1 MDKCRRRANARS
13 MIESSMPRLTK
24 MVACAGCAS
33 KMEADVLAQVLR
45 ALPAIDDSNVLVAT
59 ETGDDAGIYRLAPDL
74 ALVQTVDFF
83 TPIVDDPATFGR
95 ISAANAISDIYA
107 MGATPLY
114 AVAVTTFPESG
125 LDLEILHAI
134 VRGGAEKAREAGIS
148 IIGGHT
154 VKDPEPKYGLAV
166 TGRIHPDR
174 VVRNSTARASDL
186 LVLTKPLGTGLY
198 TTARRRD
205 VISEDELLEAVAA
218 MQTLNR
224 AASEAMVAVGV
235 DAATDVTG
243 FGLMGHLRE
252 MTNGSGVGARV
263 DAAAVP
269 MFDLAMSLAERD
281 CAPGGTKANLAL
293 ALRSGVRFADS
304 VPSALRLV
312 LCDAQTSGGL
322 LIAVPESKAE
332 ALLDALASRSVAD
345 AAVIGSFTAEP
356 GIMVA

>member
-1 MDKCRRRANARS
+1 
-13 MIESSMPRLTK
+13 MIENTIPRLTM

-45 ALPAIDDSNVLVAT
+45 EMPAIDDPNVLVAT
-59 ETGDDAGIYRLAPDL
+59 ETGDDAGVYRIAPDL

-95 ISAANAISDIYA
+95 IAAANAISDIYA
-107 MGATPLY
+107 MGGTPLF

-125 LDLEILHAI
+125 LPLEVLHAI
-134 VRGGAEKAREAGIS
+134 ARGGAEKAREAGIA

-166 TGRIHPDR
+166 TGRIHPDH
-174 VVRNSTARASDL
+174 VIRNSTARAGDL

-205 VISEDELLEAVAA
+205 VISEDELLEAVTS

-224 AASEAMVAVGV
+224 AASEAMIAAGV

-252 MTNGSGVGARV
+252 MTEGSGVGARI

-269 MFDLAMSLAERD
+269 LFDLAISLAERD

-293 ALRSGVRFADS
+293 ALRSGVRFAGS
-304 VPSALRLV
+304 VSAALALV

-322 LIAVPESKAE
+322 LIAVSETKAE
-332 ALLDALASRSVAD
+332 MLLDALASRSVAD
-345 AAVIGSFTAEP
+345 AVVIGALTQEP
-356 GIMVA
+356 GIVVA

>member
-1 MDKCRRRANARS
+1 MSYASECS
-13 MIESSMPRLTK
+13 GMIENAAPRLTK

-33 KMEADVLAQVLR
+33 KMEADVLARVLR
-45 ALPAIDDSNVLVAT
+45 ELPAIDDPNVLVAT
-59 ETGDDAGIYRLAPDL
+59 ETGDDAGVYLLAPDL
-74 ALVQTVDFF
+74 ALVETVDFF

-107 MGATPLY
+107 MGGTPLF
-114 AVAVTTFPESG
+114 AVAITTFPESG

-174 VVRNSTARASDL
+174 VIRNSTARPSDL

-205 VISEDELLEAVAA
+205 VIAEDELLEAVTS

-243 FGLMGHLRE
+243 YGLMGHLRE
-252 MTNGSGVGARV
+252 MTSGSGVGARV

-269 MFDLAMSLAERD
+269 VFELAVSLAERD

-293 ALRSGVRFADS
+293 ALRSGVCFADA
-304 VPSALRLV
+304 VPNALRLV

-332 ALLDALASRSVAD
+332 ALLDALAARSVAD
-345 AAVIGSFTAEP
+345 AAVIGSVTEEP
-356 GIMVA
+356 GIVVA

>member
-1 MDKCRRRANARS
+1 
-13 MIESSMPRLTK
+13 
-24 MVACAGCAS
+24 
-33 KMEADVLAQVLR
+33 
-45 ALPAIDDSNVLVAT
+45 
-59 ETGDDAGIYRLAPDL
+59 
-74 ALVQTVDFF
+74 
-83 TPIVDDPATFGR
+83 
-95 ISAANAISDIYA
+95 
-107 MGATPLY
+107 MGGTPLF

-125 LDLEILHAI
+125 LDLQILHAI
-134 VRGGAEKAREAGIS
+134 VRGGAEKAREAGIT

-174 VVRNSTARASDL
+174 VVRNSTARPSDL

-205 VISEDELLEAVAA
+205 VISEDELLEAVTS

-224 AASEAMVAVGV
+224 AASEAMLAVGV

-243 FGLMGHLRE
+243 FGLVGHLRE
-252 MTNGSGVGARV
+252 MTTGSGVGARV

-269 MFDLAMSLAERD
+269 MFDLAVSLAERD

-293 ALRSGVRFADS
+293 ASRSGVRFADA
-304 VPSALRLV
+304 VPTALRFV

-332 ALLDALASRSVAD
+332 ALLDALAARSVAD
-345 AAVIGSFTAEP
+345 AAVIGSVTEEA
-356 GIMVA
+356 GIIVA

>member
-1 MDKCRRRANARS
+1 M
-13 MIESSMPRLTK
+13 MIESAAPRLTK

-33 KMEADVLAQVLR
+33 KMEADVLARVLR
-45 ALPAIDDSNVLVAT
+45 EMPAIDDARVLVGT
-59 ETGDDAGIYRLAPDL
+59 STRDDAGVFKLGDDL
-74 ALVQTVDFF
+74 ALVETVDFF
-83 TPIVDDPATFGR
+83 TPIVDDPYTFGS
-95 ISAANAISDIYA
+95 IAAANAISDVYA
-107 MGATPLY
+107 MGGTPLF
-114 AVAVTTFPESG
+114 AVAITTFPESG

-134 VRGGAEKAREAGIS
+134 VRGGAEKAREAGIH

-166 TGRIHPDR
+166 TGRVHPDR
-174 VVRNSTARASDL
+174 IVRNSTARAGDL

-205 VISEDELLEAVAA
+205 VISADDLDEAVIS

-224 AASEAMVAVGV
+224 AASEAMLETGV

-243 FGLMGHLRE
+243 FGLLGHLHE
-252 MTNGSGVGARV
+252 MTSASGVGARI

-269 MFDLAMSLAERD
+269 TFELALSLAERD

-293 ALRSGVRFADS
+293 ALANGVCFADS
-304 VPSALRLV
+304 VPAALRVV

-322 LIAVPESKAE
+322 LIAVSEENAA
-332 ALLDALASRSVAD
+332 ALLDALARRGVAQ
-345 AAVIGSFTAEP
+345 AAVIGSFGPDA
-356 GIMVA
+356 GISVA

>member
-1 MDKCRRRANARS
+1 
-13 MIESSMPRLTK
+13 MIERTAPRLTQ

-33 KMEADVLAQVLR
+33 KMEADVLARVLR
-45 ALPAIDDSNVLVAT
+45 ELPAIDDPNVLVAT
-59 ETGDDAGIYRLAPDL
+59 ETGDDAGVYRLAPDI

-107 MGATPLY
+107 MGGTPLF

-125 LDLEILHAI
+125 LDLGILHAI

-166 TGRIHPDR
+166 TGRVHPDR
-174 VVRNSTARASDL
+174 VVRNSTARASDM

-205 VISEDELLEAVAA
+205 VITEDDLLEAVTA

-252 MTNGSGVGARV
+252 MTSGSGVGARV

-269 MFDLAMSLAERD
+269 MFDLAISLAERD
-281 CAPGGTKANLAL
+281 CAPGGTKANHAL
-293 ALRSGVRFADS
+293 ALRNGVRFADS
-304 VPSALRLV
+304 VSPALQLV

-322 LIAVPESKAE
+322 LIAVSESKTE
-332 ALLDALASRSVAD
+332 ALLEALAARSVVD
-345 AAVIGSFTAEP
+345 AAVIGSLTHEP
-356 GIMVA
+356 GIIVA

>member
-1 MDKCRRRANARS
+1 MSYASECSGMLENVA
-13 MIESSMPRLTK
+13 PRLTQ

-33 KMEADVLAQVLR
+33 KMEADVLARVLR
-45 ALPAIDDSNVLVAT
+45 ELPAIDDPNVLVAT
-59 ETGDDAGIYRLAPDL
+59 ETGDDAGVYLLAPDL
-74 ALVQTVDFF
+74 ALVETVDFF

-107 MGATPLY
+107 MGGTPLF
-114 AVAVTTFPESG
+114 AVAITTFPESG

-174 VVRNSTARASDL
+174 VIRNSTARPSDL

-205 VISEDELLEAVAA
+205 VIAEDELLEAVTS

-252 MTNGSGVGARV
+252 MTSGSGVGARV

-269 MFDLAMSLAERD
+269 VFELAVSLAERD

-293 ALRSGVRFADS
+293 ALRSGVRFADA
-304 VPSALRLV
+304 VPNALRLV

-332 ALLDALASRSVAD
+332 ALLDALAARSVAD
-345 AAVIGSFTAEP
+345 AAVIGSVTEEP
-356 GIMVA
+356 GIVVA

>member
-1 MDKCRRRANARS
+1 
-13 MIESSMPRLTK
+13 MIENATPRLTH

-33 KMEADVLAQVLR
+33 KMEADILAQVLR
-45 ALPAIDDSNVLVAT
+45 ELPAIDDPNVLVAT
-59 ETGDDAGIYRLAPDL
+59 ETGDDAGVYRLAPDL

-107 MGATPLY
+107 MGGTPLF

-125 LDLEILHAI
+125 LDLQILHAI
-134 VRGGAEKAREAGIS
+134 VRGGAEKAREAGIA

-174 VVRNSTARASDL
+174 VVRNSTARPTDL

-205 VISEDELLEAVAA
+205 VISEDELLEAVTS

-224 AASEAMVAVGV
+224 AASEAMIAVGV

-243 FGLMGHLRE
+243 FGLIGHLRE
-252 MTNGSGVGARV
+252 MTTGSGVGARV

-293 ALRSGVRFADS
+293 ASRSGVRFADA
-304 VPSALRLV
+304 VPTALRLV

-332 ALLDALASRSVAD
+332 ALLDALAARSVVD
-345 AAVIGSFTAEP
+345 AAVIGSVTQEP
-356 GIMVA
+356 GIVVA